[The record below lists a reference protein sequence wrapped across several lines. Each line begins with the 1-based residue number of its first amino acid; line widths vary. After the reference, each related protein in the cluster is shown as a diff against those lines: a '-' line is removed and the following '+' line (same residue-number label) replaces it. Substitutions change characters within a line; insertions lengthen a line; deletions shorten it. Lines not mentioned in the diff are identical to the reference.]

1 MVPPKASSE
10 SQWREKWGEIQTQ
23 MGIIIIVYGVKL
35 KILTSPRF
43 LCSRAMKDQKIETSL
58 YSFCCIHA
66 HGCIHNQVYS
76 LAPLWFP
83 ALELSFINSCTVIPA
98 HS

>member
-1 MVPPKASSE
+1 MEGDSDTNGYYYYCLGSQIENPDLPPPPVFTCNERSE
-10 SQWREKWGEIQTQ
+10 NRNVS
-23 MGIIIIVYGVKL
+23 
-35 KILTSPRF
+35 F
-43 LCSRAMKDQKIETSL
+43 
-58 YSFCCIHA
+58 SFCCIHA
-66 HGCIHNQVYS
+66 HGCIHNQIYS